1 MFLFF
6 HYYLFSFS
14 IDIMLLYVDFNCY
27 LTNYSFDLY
36 DYFVDFN
43 HPPVKETN
51 MHIDWLL

>member
-14 IDIMLLYVDFNCY
+14 NYIMLLYVYFNCY

-36 DYFVDFN
+36 DYFVVFN
-43 HPPVKETN
+43 HSQVQETN
-51 MHIDWLL
+51 MHRDWLL